1 MNTLHTKIGH
11 PSKAQLTSLVRRY
24 FYTTGWRESIDEI
37 LMQCHQCAILRE
49 LPKMLIEDT
58 TTIPDR
64 IGTHLAADVIERALQ
79 KIFIVRDKLT
89 QFTHETM
96 IRNQTADTLR
106 QALLNLILDI
116 NFKFLQHQ
124 ISLTSYFFNF
134 KFLQLQISS
143 I

>member
-1 MNTLHTKIGH
+1 M
-11 PSKAQLTSLVRRY
+11 SQ
-24 FYTTGWRESIDEI
+24 
-37 LMQCHQCAILRE
+37 

-134 KFLQLQISS
+134 KFLQL
-143 I
+143 